1 MKAVVFHGPKR
12 IEVDEVEEPRIEDAR
27 DAIVRVTATA
37 ICGSDLHI
45 YNGFFPQMSRFVL
58 GHEFMGVVEEVGS
71 AVGNLR
77 KGDRVVVPF
86 PISCGSC
93 FFCEHRSPVNCEA
106 SNAEKYGPE
115 GGLLDGKGGGLF
127 GYTKFYG
134 GWNGGQAEFVRVPFA
149 DVGPRRVPDELTDE
163 QVLFLT
169 DIFPTGWT
177 AIDWAD
183 PEPGATVAIFG
194 AGPVGIMAGK
204 AAWLRGAERVVL
216 VDIEPYRLEIGKR
229 AAKAETIDASD
240 IDPVEAIRAMTSGR
254 GADVCV
260 DAVGM
265 EANRSFFDKVLAVA
279 HGQRGTIDV
288 LRNCF
293 SAVRRNGKVS
303 VIGVYGTTYDN
314 FPLAQMFDKGIRVR
328 GGQAPVHNYID
339 DLMRLVVERRVVLDD
354 IITHRLPLSDAPRA
368 YSLFNK
374 KEDDCLKV
382 VLRPGA

>member
-1 MKAVVFHGPKR
+1 MKAVVFHGPKS
-12 IEVDEVEEPRIEDAR
+12 IQVDDVEEPRIEDAR

-45 YNGFFPQMSRFVL
+45 YNGFFPQVSRFVL
-58 GHEFMGVVEEVGS
+58 GHEFMGVVEELG
-71 AVGNLR
+71 AGVGNLR

-93 FFCEHRSPVNCEA
+93 FFCTHESPVNCEA
-106 SNAEKYGPE
+106 SNVEKYGPE

-149 DVGPRRVPDELTDE
+149 DVGPRRVPERLTDA
-163 QVLFLT
+163 QALFLT

-177 AIDWAD
+177 AIDWA
-183 PEPGATVAIFG
+183 ELEGGETVAVFG

-204 AAWLRGAERVVL
+204 AAWLQGAGRVIL
-216 VDIEPYRLEIGKR
+216 VDIEPYRLEIARR
-229 AAKAETIDASD
+229 AANAEVIDAGD
-240 IDPVEAIRAMTSGR
+240 DDPVEAIRAMTSGR

-265 EANRSFFDKVLAVA
+265 EANRTFFDKVLAVA

-288 LRNCF
+288 LRKCF

-303 VIGVYGTTYDN
+303 VVGVYGTTYDN
-314 FPLAQMFDKGIRVR
+314 FPLAQMFDKGIRLR
-328 GGQAPVHNYID
+328 GGQAPVQNYIHE
-339 DLMRLVVERRVVLDD
+339 LLPLVAEGRVVLDD
-354 IITHRLPLSDAPRA
+354 IITHRLPLSEAPRA

-374 KEDDCLKV
+374 KEDNCLKV
-382 VLRPGA
+382 VLEPGA